1 MGKKIYVGNLPFTTT
16 SETLSEI
23 FASFGQVD
31 SSKIVMDRE
40 TGRSKGFGFV
50 EMAAEQEANTAIE
63 KLHGSD
69 YGGRALTVNEARPME
84 KRDPSAP
91 RHFDNGRH
99 ENSQHQDSGEHRGN
113 RPQFNHNRN
122 DGYSNTEQSNNRW

>member
-16 SETLSEI
+16 SESLSEI
-23 FASFGQVD
+23 FNSFGEVS

-50 EMAAEQEANTAIE
+50 EMSAEGAADTAIE

-84 KRDPSAP
+84 KRDPS
-91 RHFDNGRH
+91 RM
-99 ENSQHQDSGEHRGN
+99 
-113 RPQFNHNRN
+113 NHGSSRN
-122 DGYSNTEQSNNRW
+122 DGYRGGSRPDFSRRHDNSRHDGNSMDQSHNRW

>member
-1 MGKKIYVGNLPFTTT
+1 MGKKIYVGNLPFSTT
-16 SETLSEI
+16 SESLSEI
-23 FASFGQVD
+23 FSQFGQVD

-50 EMAAEQEANTAIE
+50 EMSSGEEADDAIA

-84 KRDPSAP
+84 KRDPS
-91 RHFDNGRH
+91 RMG
-99 ENSQHQDSGEHRGN
+99 GHR
-113 RPQFNHNRN
+113 PFNRN
-122 DGYSNTEQSNNRW
+122 NDRSVDHSNRW

>member
-1 MGKKIYVGNLPFTTT
+1 MGKKIYVGNLPFSTT
-16 SETLSEI
+16 SESLSEI
-23 FASFGQVD
+23 FAQFGQVD

-50 EMAAEQEANTAIE
+50 EMTSMDEADVAIE

-84 KRDPSAP
+84 KKDPS
-91 RHFDNGRH
+91 RMGGRPGFNRSG
-99 ENSQHQDSGEHRGN
+99 NSMDRTS
-113 RPQFNHNRN
+113 
-122 DGYSNTEQSNNRW
+122 NRW